1 MAGPGP
7 APKFFRTQQDFRA
20 WLEKHH
26 ATENELWVG
35 YYKKSSGKG
44 GMIYKQAVDEAL
56 CFGWIDGV
64 LKSLDGERY
73 MQRYTPRKST
83 SHWSKV
89 NVRRFAELEGE
100 GRIAPSGRAAF
111 DRKTPER
118 TGKASYEQPEAEF
131 TVAQLKKLK
140 ANKKAWEFLEAQPPS
155 YRRVVKHFVTRAKQ
169 EATRDRRLDLLIK
182 HSAKGERIP
191 QFISPVG
198 KK

>member
-1 MAGPGP
+1 MP
-7 APKFFRTQQDFRA
+7 ASSPKPKFFRTPAEFRV

-35 YYKKSSGKG
+35 YYKKASGKG
-44 GMIYKQAVDEAL
+44 GMVYKEALDAAL

-64 LKSLDGERY
+64 VKSVDAERY
-73 MQRYTPRKST
+73 MQRYTPRKPT
-83 SHWSKV
+83 SHWSNV
-89 NVRRFAELEGE
+89 NVRRFGELDAAGLVSP
-100 GRIAPSGRAAF
+100 AGRAAF
-111 DRKTPER
+111 ERKTPER

-131 TVAQLKKLK
+131 TRSQLRKLK
-140 ANKKAWEFLEAQPPS
+140 ANAKAWEFFQSQPPS
-155 YRRVVKHFVTRAKQ
+155 YRKVVKHFVTRAKQ
-169 EATRDRRLDLLIK
+169 ESTRDRRLDLVIK